1 MTAPAPVCRFL
12 HRLPAALRH
21 PVLPAALRHPVL
33 HQVLLAAQAA
43 LRHPVLP
50 AVLRHPVLHQV
61 LLAAQAAL
69 IHPVLPA
76 VLLQVL
82 TAVLL
87 QVRAVGAR
95 LSISEQKFLYFLT
108 LHILT
113 RHRNYI
119 ATTIPQSSP

>member
-1 MTAPAPVCRFL
+1 MCRFL
-12 HRLPAALRH
+12 HRLPAALRHPVLRHPVLPAVLPAALRH

-33 HQVLLAAQAA
+33 PAA

-50 AVLRHPVLHQV
+50 AV

>member
-21 PVLPAALRHPVL
+21 PVLRHPVLRHPVL
-33 HQVLLAAQAA
+33 PAVLPAA

-50 AVLRHPVLHQV
+50 AVLRHPVLPAV

-76 VLLQVL
+76 VILQVL

>member
-12 HRLPAALRH
+12 HRLPAVHRH
-21 PVLPAALRHPVL
+21 PAVHRLPVLPAALR
-33 HQVLLAAQAA
+33 QAQAVLPA
-43 LRHPVLP
+43 APAHPVLP
-50 AVLRHPVLHQV
+50 AAP
-61 LLAAQAAL
+61 AAL

-76 VLLQVL
+76 VLRQVL

-95 LSISEQKFLYFLT
+95 LSISEQKFLYFLS